1 MTGMNG
7 RGTDLFN
14 CHPCLLPTLLSSI
27 SRPGH
32 FVLQILNLTW
42 VFSPPSRK
50 SQGIG
55 RRCLLHAPAVTSFKL
70 VPLCASRVPDQ
81 PPATGRE
88 MQKPIARGAYIA
100 RAPPEPAPSGATR
113 SRTPIKHREGP
124 RHASTEG
131 RRNEKRSS
139 HHPRWRSCPS

>member
-1 MTGMNG
+1 MPFHSI
-7 RGTDLFN
+7 RCPDLFN

-81 PPATGRE
+81 PPATGRHPAGRRVAGHQLSTE
-88 MQKPIARGAYIA
+88 KDPDM
-100 RAPPEPAPSGATR
+100 PAPREEETRRDRATTR
-113 SRTPIKHREGP
+113 DGEAALVDSAAHEEESRRGQ
-124 RHASTEG
+124 G
-131 RRNEKRSS
+131 
-139 HHPRWRSCPS
+139 